1 MIKTQDQANSINQ
14 TLDLKMSA
22 IPASISN
29 TAASLLKFSPTAWI
43 KSWLM
48 YVGIQT
54 HVRGTIDPELKPL
67 HNVCEYLNALH
78 IYADEARQGKVR
90 SVESYHFCS
99 HVRKDLRQ
107 CLIYDSCT
115 PGARLIGVEYMIP
128 KEKYETLPPEEQK
141 LWHSHEFEVQSGML
155 ILPTPESHGGYSDK
169 WEKLET
175 QAMTEVVGLYGK
187 TFHTWQVDRGD
198 EIPLGL
204 PKLMGSLTEYKQLD
218 IDEAL
223 KGRNERFQVDHR
235 AKKEVRKDIEGPGV
249 HRNADSWWK
258 EAQEKRV
265 GVYE

>member
-1 MIKTQDQANSINQ
+1 MSSI
-14 TLDLKMSA
+14 S
-22 IPASISN
+22 ASITN
-29 TAASLLKFSPTAWI
+29 AAAYLLKSSPTAWA
-43 KSWLM
+43 KSWLL
-48 YVGIQT
+48 YLGIQT
-54 HVRGTIDPELKPL
+54 HVRATIDPELTPL

-78 IYADEARQGKVR
+78 IYADEAREGKVR

-155 ILPTPESHGGYSDK
+155 ILPTPETHQGYGDK
-169 WEKLET
+169 WEKLEI

-198 EIPLGL
+198 DIPLGL
-204 PKLMGSLTEYKQLD
+204 PKLMGSLTEYEQLD

-223 KGRNERFQVDHR
+223 KNRNERFQVDHR
-235 AKKEVRKDIEGPGV
+235 AKKEVRKGIEGPGV
-249 HRNADSWWK
+249 HGNADSWWK
-258 EAQEKRV
+258 EAKEKGV
-265 GVYE
+265 GVYAEH